1 MRLQPL
7 AAFAACLLLFAVQAF
22 AQDTDYADYIQGL
35 DAGAVNWQTGY
46 VTAKG
51 VGVPSPNA
59 VSLAQ
64 AQSLAVRAATVEAR
78 RNLLAVI
85 RSVQVTA
92 DATVQD
98 AMNGND
104 GVLERVR
111 GILQNSQ
118 ILDTAQMSDGSVE
131 VVVGMSL
138 RGGLSNALFSPDM
151 PFMFSRPGMTGN
163 TASQPSVSNT
173 NVQPVSAPQ
182 VTPAPSSEAGEKAKL
197 SAVEELAAM
206 LIAPG
211 NRTAGQQAGG
221 ADGRTAVNE
230 GTGGHDIA
238 VPVVASPV
246 TPVVPQP
253 VVPGV
258 QSPIAADMNSSVP
271 RMAAVAQAG
280 PFTGV
285 LIDARGLDA
294 RPALIPVVQDEPG
307 SDVYGS
313 RLANRETAVQNGIA
327 GYARTAEGASV
338 LGRVGANPA
347 VIRPVGVRGKARTNL
362 VVSEA
367 DAVLLRRLASEAV
380 LGDCRV
386 VIVLD

>member
-22 AQDTDYADYIQGL
+22 AQDTDYADYTQGL

-78 RNLLAVI
+78 RNLLAVV

-92 DATVQD
+92 EATVQD

-163 TASQPSVSNT
+163 AVSQPSVPNIHAR
-173 NVQPVSAPQ
+173 PVSAPQ
-182 VTPAPSSEAGEKAKL
+182 VPPAPSSEVGEKAKL
-197 SAVEELAAM
+197 SAVDELAAM
-206 LIAPG
+206 LTAPG
-211 NRTAGQQAGG
+211 NRTPVQQEQG

-238 VPVVASPV
+238 VPVVPS
-246 TPVVPQP
+246 PVVPVVSQP

-258 QSPIAADMNSSVP
+258 PAVPDANASAP
-271 RMAAVAQAG
+271 RMAAVAQTG

-294 RPALIPVVQDEPG
+294 RPALVPAVQDESG

-327 GYARTAEGASV
+327 GYARTAEAAPV

-380 LGDCRV
+380 LADCRV